1 MKNIVLFLFVL
12 MGALTELSAQDTFE
26 HPVLN
31 LDFVKKNRIS
41 NITFVDSFSSA
52 SSAFNYRLRSLDFGY
67 NGLLLKSLDTYDSLS
82 STREMWY
89 YYYDE
94 NNQIS
99 RKEARTINNDVTE
112 AIHFHYDSLRRLIK
126 REDKMFNPDSTVASM
141 TFSTYVWE
149 GDSVRIEHVHKD
161 NSFEIMLFDKK
172 GNQMGVYGEYRKSY
186 FLDGR
191 LREITGIG
199 SGFNES
205 DLRKFQINYHY
216 NDGKQLTQIE
226 TYNDMTHFNYTPNG
240 FLMGMVEQ
248 DIKTNK
254 IKNRT
259 TVLYKQYE

>member
-1 MKNIVLFLFVL
+1 MKNIILFLFVL
-12 MGALTELSAQDTFE
+12 MGTLTKLTAQETFE

-89 YYYDE
+89 FYYDE
-94 NNQIS
+94 NNQVS

-112 AIHFHYDSLRRLIK
+112 AIHFHYDTLHRLIK
-126 REDKMFNPDSTVASM
+126 REHKMFNLDSTVASVD
-141 TFSTYVWE
+141 FSTYMWE
-149 GDSVRIEHVHKD
+149 GDSVRIEHFHKD
-161 NSFEIMLFDKK
+161 KTFEIMLFDKN

-191 LREITGIG
+191 LREIRGVG

-205 DLRKFQINYHY
+205 DLRKYQINYRY
-216 NDGKQLTQIE
+216 NDGNQLTLIE
-226 TYNDMTHFNYTPNG
+226 TYNDMTLFSYNPNG
-240 FLMGMVEQ
+240 FLSSMVEH

-254 IKNRT
+254 VKNRT